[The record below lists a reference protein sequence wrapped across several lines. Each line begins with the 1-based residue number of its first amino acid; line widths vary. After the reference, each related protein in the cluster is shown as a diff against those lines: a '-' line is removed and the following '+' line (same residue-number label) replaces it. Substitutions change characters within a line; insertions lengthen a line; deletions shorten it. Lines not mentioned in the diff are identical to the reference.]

1 MLTQQNILDRLNQ
14 MAIRYNL
21 TWYDIQYDAD
31 KAIAKINAFLGTS
44 YPGMSS
50 ILLSPESTYSV
61 RTGGVDIPI
70 IHDEYI
76 HSIVLPFIAMEVLSR
91 DEEFTTI
98 YNKYANE
105 VEEGL
110 FTMFQREFNRVPLV
124 FRQQPDQGVFFASG
138 SALDTIQRNKIAD
151 LPVFKFRVIY
161 HINNANITL
170 TAGLKFVEDTKAY
183 LYNDTATI
191 KGWNIE
197 LLSTDNTTAFK
208 FLGWNRS
215 PNQVSEEL
223 LAEGSKL
230 TMVSD
235 VHLYARWDETPTLTN
250 TAGVVSIKDD
260 YKPSL
265 TYLVIPDVVNNMT
278 VKEIATHFLL
288 DSDTTK
294 ERHADNLMTIILPK
308 YLTKI
313 QTSAFNGFKGT
324 EIILPETEISMTYP
338 GITIENAAFENTPNL
353 RNITIPSNVMTM
365 GGTPFPTVPGKTMHI
380 KCRRLQANV
389 PGWDH
394 DALTGWNFAWYA
406 QTSTADNY
414 NVYVEWGYNE

>member
-50 ILLSPESTYSV
+50 ILLSPDSTYSV

-76 HSIVLPFIAMEVLSR
+76 HSIILPFIAMEVLSR

-124 FRQQPDQGVFFASG
+124 FRQQPDQGVFFAADT
-138 SALDTIQRNKIAD
+138 ALATIQRNKIAD

-161 HINNANITL
+161 HINNANIAL
-170 TAGLKFVEDTKAY
+170 TAGLKFVEDTRAY

-197 LLSTDNTTAFK
+197 LLSTDNTTAFR
-208 FLGWNRS
+208 FLGWSRS
-215 PNQVSEEL
+215 PNQVSGEL
-223 LAEGSKL
+223 LSVGSKL
-230 TMVSD
+230 TVVSD
-235 VHLYARWDETPTLTN
+235 IHLYARWDETPTLTN
-250 TAGVVSIKDD
+250 IAGIVSIKDV

-265 TYLVIPDVVNNMT
+265 TYLVIPDVVNNMI
-278 VKEIATHFLL
+278 VREIATDFLL
-288 DSDTTK
+288 DSDPTK
-294 ERHADNLMTIILPK
+294 ERHAVNLMNIILPK

-313 QTSAFNGFKGT
+313 RTSAFNGFQGT
-324 EIILPETEISMTYP
+324 EIILPETEINMTYP
-338 GITIENAAFENTPNL
+338 GIVIENAAFADTPNL

-365 GGTPFPTVPGKTMHI
+365 IGTPFPIVDGKTMHI
-380 KCRRLQANV
+380 KCRRIQALV
-389 PGWDH
+389 PDWDSST
-394 DALTGWNFAWYA
+394 LTGWQSTWYA
-406 QTSTADNY
+406 QTNDNY
-414 NVYVEWGYNE
+414 NVSVEWGYNE

>member
-31 KAIAKINAFLGTS
+31 KSIAKINAFLGAS

-50 ILLSPESTYSV
+50 ILLTPDSTYSV
-61 RTGGVDIPI
+61 RTDGVDIPI

-124 FRQQPDQGVFFASG
+124 FRQQPDQGVFFAAD
-138 SALDTIQRNKIAD
+138 SALATIQRNKIAD

-161 HINNANITL
+161 HINNVNITL
-170 TAGLKFVEDTKAY
+170 TAGLRFVEDTRGY
-183 LYNDTATI
+183 LYNDIATV

-197 LLSTDNTTAFK
+197 LLSTDNTTAFR
-208 FLGWNRS
+208 FLGWSRG
-215 PNQVSEEL
+215 PNEVSEEF
-223 LAEGSKL
+223 LAVSSKL

-235 VHLYARWDETPTLTN
+235 VHLYARWEETPTLTN
-250 TAGVVSIKDD
+250 IAGVVSIKDV

-265 TYLVIPDVVNNMT
+265 TYLVVPDVVNNML
-278 VKEIATHFLL
+278 VREIATDFLL
-288 DSDTTK
+288 DSDHTK
-294 ERHADNLMTIILPK
+294 TRHAVNLMNIILPK

-313 QTSAFNGFKGT
+313 KTHAFNGFKGT
-324 EIILPETEISMTYP
+324 EIILPETEVSMTYP
-338 GITIENAAFENTPNL
+338 GIVIEHAAFANTPNL
-353 RNITIPSNVMTM
+353 EYITIPSNVMTM
-365 GGTPFPTVPGKTMHI
+365 EFTPFPVVSNKTMHI
-380 KCRRLQANV
+380 KCRRLKSHI
-389 PGWDH
+389 PEWD
-394 DALTGWNFAWYA
+394 DTNTGWHTEWYA
-406 QTSTADNY
+406 QTDGEANY
-414 NVYVEWGYNE
+414 NVHVEWGYNE

>member
-50 ILLSPESTYSV
+50 ILLSPDSTYSV

-76 HSIVLPFIAMEVLSR
+76 HSIVIPFIAMEVLSR

-124 FRQQPDQGVFFASG
+124 FRQQPDQGVFFASD
-138 SALDTIQRNKIAD
+138 SALAKIQRNKMAD

-161 HINNANITL
+161 HINNANIAL
-170 TAGLKFVEDTKAY
+170 PAGLKFVEDTKAY
-183 LYNDTATI
+183 LYNDIAI
-191 KGWNIE
+191 VKGWNIE
-197 LLSTDNTTAFK
+197 LLSTDNTTAFR
-208 FLGWNRS
+208 FLGWYRG
-215 PNQVSEEL
+215 PNQVSEGL
-223 LAEGSKL
+223 LAEGTTL
-230 TMVSD
+230 TMLSD
-235 VHLYARWDETPTLTN
+235 VHLYARWEETSTLKN
-250 TAGVVSIKDD
+250 IAGVVSIKDA

-265 TYLVIPDVVNNMT
+265 TYLVIPDVVNNM
-278 VKEIATHFLL
+278 VVREIKTNFLL
-288 DSDTTK
+288 DSDIDP
-294 ERHADNLMTIILPK
+294 EVVMNADNLMTIVLPK
-308 YLTKI
+308 HLTKI
-313 QTSAFNGFKGT
+313 QANAFNGFKGT
-324 EIILPETEISMTYP
+324 EIILPETEVSMTYP
-338 GITIENAAFENTPNL
+338 GITIENAAFVNTPNL

-365 GGTPFPTVPGKTMHI
+365 IGTPFPTVTGKTMHI

-389 PGWDH
+389 PE
-394 DALTGWNFAWYA
+394 GWNSAWYA
-406 QTSTADNY
+406 QTNTAANY